1 MDVVCRL
8 RKEKVEASKC
18 AFLYTVYPAAMEYIR
33 NRRWHYDK
41 GKRTAEMICGKVQRL
56 KDTADDEEGA
66 SSHRTPAPRKV
77 AADLETPQMSKRRMV
92 DMAWWF
98 SDPDNFGDG
107 TDGAGV
113 RAPPYHTSLICLKAP
128 PFPRLPSAKTH
139 TAQPLATCP
148 VVSSTSVFTT

>member
-1 MDVVCRL
+1 M
-8 RKEKVEASKC
+8 
-18 AFLYTVYPAAMEYIR
+18 R

-56 KDTADDEEGA
+56 KDTADDEENGV
-66 SSHRTPAPRKV
+66 SSHRTPAPRRV
-77 AADLETPQMSKRRMV
+77 AADLESPQMSKRRMV

-113 RAPPYHTSLICLKAP
+113 RIACTCNIHAAPT
-128 PFPRLPSAKTH
+128 PFFHMYPCDDDDEAK
-139 TAQPLATCP
+139 LALFALVLVLFLLNVIHRSCCCC
-148 VVSSTSVFTT
+148 